1 MSRFDLYRTYDMR
14 SIKKYN
20 NNDNNNDD
28 NNNNNNNSA
37 SKFIF
42 VCVSGFI
49 LDSMCTAQWRI
60 ISLLWNVKEKWQN
73 CSSKGFT
80 GKMILLSVIKK

>member
-1 MSRFDLYRTYDMR
+1 MSQFDLYRTYTMR

-20 NNDNNNDD
+20 NN

-49 LDSMCTAQWRI
+49 LDSMCTA
-60 ISLLWNVKEKWQN
+60 
-73 CSSKGFT
+73 
-80 GKMILLSVIKK
+80 

>member
-1 MSRFDLYRTYDMR
+1 MTRFDLYRTYNMR

-20 NNDNNNDD
+20 NSDNNN

-49 LDSMCTAQWRI
+49 LCTA
-60 ISLLWNVKEKWQN
+60 
-73 CSSKGFT
+73 
-80 GKMILLSVIKK
+80 